1 MQSPLYIAEIARNV
15 RLITR
20 DTPATDK
27 VWDTVITAVKNASQ
41 AFNKIHQS
49 GLGALALEQDI
60 RARLEKG

>member
-1 MQSPLYIAEIARNV
+1 M
-15 RLITR
+15 R